1 MPVAPTVLAQMIALA
16 LVITTA
22 PAAAPAGGPA
32 ELEPAESAGPNDQVE
47 GPGDEPAGD
56 PPSETPELEPEVTE
70 VERGEA
76 PSGGGVAGAIVD
88 PDDPNATRA
97 QSDLE
102 GETLDANVAGVPER
116 LPKLQAAG
124 WWATFGAVA
133 LATTGGI
140 FAGVAET
147 RQDRAERLAYGFDL
161 DTGRTNLYGPVA
173 SEYEQLLRQGETYQW
188 LGRGFII
195 AGAATLVA
203 GVTIFAVDATRRRR
217 AARSGSARARLGPRL
232 DPGLGGLALR
242 F

>member
-1 MPVAPTVLAQMIALA
+1 MPILPIVVAPMVALA
-16 LVITTA
+16 LAMAPSPAPA
-22 PAAAPAGGPA
+22 PAADGAT
-32 ELEPAESAGPNDQVE
+32 EPGSADV
-47 GPGDEPAGD
+47 GD
-56 PPSETPELEPEVTE
+56 PASEAEGDTPSQSDELQPTVTE

-88 PDDPNATRA
+88 PDEPNATRA

-102 GETLDANVAGVPER
+102 GESLDTNVAGVPER

-124 WWATFGAVA
+124 WWTTFTAVA

-140 FAGVAET
+140 LAGVAET
-147 RQDRAERLAYGFDL
+147 RQDKAERLAYSFDL
-161 DTGRTNLYGPVA
+161 STGRTTLYEPVA
-173 SEYEQLLRQGETYQW
+173 DDYERLLRQGETYQW

-203 GVTIFAVDATRRRR
+203 GITVFAVDSARRRR
-217 AARSGSARARLGPRL
+217 VERSGSARLRFESGP
-232 DPGLGGLALR
+232 GGLSLR